1 MLLRC
6 LNHLPAGYVF
16 DAKLNAVV
24 EEAEVTTSTFMKSIV
39 SRLQVIRGEWQKLA
53 TRIVARCRD
62 QKKAVDN
69 CTEAVIAIHRRK
81 LHHSSIQ
88 NEHILCVEKSVLTL
102 KGDVNGMAAVRP
114 LLREAV
120 EKVIGMNKSMV
131 VPVQKVKVEKVI
143 EQSES
148 EMEEEETDSTT
159 YMSEESEED
168 EEEEMRKR
176 RERKKREERRMEEK
190 RRKKKEEERR
200 KKRKEERKK
209 KKEEE
214 ERKKK
219 KEEEERKRREEEEKK
234 RREEEERKKKEEER
248 KKEEEEKKRREEE
261 ERKRKEEEERK
272 RKEEEEKRKQEE
284 EEKRKQEEK
293 KKEEEKIRKR
303 LERKERKE
311 KERKKREE
319 KNRKRNESR
328 RRKKEEERKKQEE
341 EEERK
346 QNTHLTKGNLPLSTP
361 SPKRATLSLYKNVSP
376 SIVSFME
383 HRNIDKLRTSLSQNE
398 IDAVFST
405 PDYMFLSSKSEWN
418 EMIRVTHSKDPHKCV
433 FVCIVAMV

>member
-24 EEAEVTTSTFMKSIV
+24 EETEVTTSTFMKSIV
-39 SRLQVIRGEWQKLA
+39 SRLQAIRGEWQKLA
-53 TRIVARCRD
+53 IRIVARCRD

-69 CTEAVIAIHRRK
+69 CMEAVIAIHRRK

-214 ERKKK
+214 EERKRREEEERKRKEEEKKREEEERKKKEEEERK
-219 KEEEERKRREEEEKK
+219 KEEEERKRREEEE
-234 RREEEERKKKEEER
+234 R
-248 KKEEEEKKRREEE
+248 KRREEE

-328 RRKKEEERKKQEE
+328 RRKK